1 LVIGA
6 ISAESTRLPY
16 IRQVFATRPPY
27 ALHTPPF
34 RFPALAALAGRGQLG
49 GDREVALAAFVTARL
64 VTGVLPPNALSAPV
78 RATRA
83 AAARQWLAA
92 LTLPAAMRLALVRLA
107 DATAA
112 ADPVSVESALRAML
126 ETINP
131 ALDTLARQELATLIR
146 AVETAGQNGHNG
158 HAEATPP
165 TAPPARA
172 RRASPASRPRSEST
186 RSESTRSEST
196 RSASTRDEAK
206 RGEGKRDDSARDAP
220 ARDGA

>member
-1 LVIGA
+1 
-6 ISAESTRLPY
+6 
-16 IRQVFATRPPY
+16 VFATRPPY

-126 ETINP
+126 DAIDPT
-131 ALDTLARQELATLIR
+131 LDTLARQELATLIR

-158 HAEATPP
+158 HAEPTPP

-172 RRASPASRPRSEST
+172 RRASPASSP
-186 RSESTRSEST
+186 RSEST
-196 RSASTRDEAK
+196 RSASTRSASTRSAST
-206 RGEGKRDDSARDAP
+206 RGEGRRGEGARDDGTRDEGTRDDSARDAP